1 MFDCVEQNAEMVFT
15 IIRDGSLRLLRLKS
29 VGVTFAVSV
38 TDKDVVN
45 DDDVDNLVH
54 LLKLTPD
61 LNSDVANWTTVV
73 MEGMRRRLKTRWT
86 IVMNLFK

>member
-73 MEGMRRRLKTRWT
+73 MEGMRRRLKTR
-86 IVMNLFK
+86 